1 MRIHRNSRC
10 VRASS
15 RTRGLGH
22 WAALL
27 LLIPTSY
34 PAVAQEEAA
43 GTIEEVVVTGSRIPR
58 ADIEGAAPV
67 AIYTEADIDRTGATS
82 IGQLLREIPS
92 VAGGAQTTQ
101 INNGGGG
108 TMQISLRGMGS
119 VRTLVLLNGR
129 RVVSSV
135 SSGAGT
141 AVDLNTFPTS
151 IISRI
156 EVLKDGASAV
166 YGSDAVAGVVNIIT
180 KSNFEGFELS
190 TYLGDTTRGGGSR
203 QQYDLVA
210 GGQGDGNNWL
220 FVASTTDEEEIEVV
234 DREWSQIPLFQAAG
248 DVIFLGSSAP
258 PWGRYRSF
266 TETAGNRDCDGDG
279 IIGLPADADEGAR
292 ESNCDLTLGPE
303 YGDFRGFNYFGGDSY
318 NYAPANY
325 QRQPNHRWS
334 LSFFGET
341 ALDVLSDAGLLGNV
355 SGVVEATYTNR
366 ESRQKLAEV
375 PLAPLAF
382 FGYSAPYSKD
392 NYYNPLGA
400 DVPDWR
406 RRMVE
411 GGSRTNPT
419 EENTAR
425 LLLGL
430 RGEMDSGW
438 SWDAYMTR
446 GESSREAHFGHIYNL
461 ERVANAVGPTTGSP
475 ATNDLQCVADSANCV
490 PLNTFGENSV
500 TQEMIDYVTFTTNE
514 SFRMEQQI
522 WSLQLSTPSL
532 FELPAGSVGFAVGLE
547 YRDEFASDSPDSQIA
562 TLGDAAT
569 GTPRQPTSGG
579 YDATELFLEL
589 VVPLIVDQPLVES
602 LELEAALRH
611 SDYSAFGTTTN
622 PKLGLRW
629 RVANDLVVRGSFSTA
644 FRAPNVAEL
653 FGGAGSSF
661 PSLTDPCS
669 GGRTGGNVCMDPR
682 VPDQGFEI
690 ISTQIRTRVGGNPD
704 LAPEEADISTVGLV
718 WTPEAFLGGMSLAL
732 DYYEYE
738 LTDAVGGLGAD
749 FILQACAMRGELCDR
764 IARFPDGNVRQLDNR
779 TANANGL
786 EASGVDLAVSYSGI
800 ETPIG
805 EFDARLDLTHVL
817 THDLVQ
823 PDGSII
829 EHAGWFRDE
838 QDGHFGEWKFI
849 LGLGYQFNEKLNVSW
864 DIRFIDDVIEEFDD
878 QFTGEIFERTL
889 EGAIYHDLQANW
901 HFQLSDLPST
911 LTFGVDN
918 ARDEDPSFSLD
929 GFNDNTDVRTF
940 DTAGRYVYARWRIGL

>member
-1 MRIHRNSRC
+1 MRIERNSR
-10 VRASS
+10 RAGASS
-15 RTRGLGH
+15 RARGLCH

-27 LLIPTSY
+27 LLIPAAY

-43 GTIEEVVVTGSRIPR
+43 GSIEEVVVTGSRIPR

-67 AIYTEADIDRTGATS
+67 AIYTETDIDRTGATS

-101 INNGGGG
+101 VNNGGGG
-108 TMQISLRGMGS
+108 TMQISLRGMGA

-135 SSGAGT
+135 SDGAGT
-141 AVDLNTFPTS
+141 SVDLNTFPTS

-180 KSNFEGFELS
+180 KSNFQGFELS

-210 GGQGDGNNWL
+210 GGIGDGNNWL
-220 FVASTTDEEEIEVV
+220 FVASTTDEEEIEVN
-234 DREWSQIPLFQAAG
+234 DRKWAQIPLFMAAG
-248 DVIFLGSSAP
+248 DIIFLGSSAP
-258 PWGRYRSF
+258 PWGRYRRF
-266 TETAGNRDCDGDG
+266 TEAAGDRDCDGDG
-279 IIGLPADADEGAR
+279 IIGLPPDAGEDDDEP
-292 ESNCDLTLGPE
+292 SCDLTLGPE
-303 YGDFRGFNYFGGDSY
+303 YGDFREFSYFGGDSY

-341 ALDVLSDAGLLGNV
+341 ALDVLSDAGVLGNV
-355 SGVVEATYTNR
+355 SGFVEATYTNR
-366 ESRQKLAEV
+366 ESRAKLAEV
-375 PLAPLAF
+375 PLAPFAF
-382 FGYSAPYSKD
+382 FGFDAPYSED
-392 NYYNPLGA
+392 NYYNPLGT
-400 DVPDWR
+400 DIPDWR

-425 LLLGL
+425 LLLGM

-475 ATNDLQCVADSANCV
+475 ATGDLQCVTDPANCV

-500 TQEMIDYVTFTTNE
+500 TQEMLDYITFTTNE

-522 WSLQLSTPSL
+522 WSLQLSTPAL
-532 FELPAGSVGFAVGLE
+532 FDVPAGSVGLALGLE

-579 YDATELFLEL
+579 YDATEAYLEL
-589 VVPLIVDQPLVES
+589 VVPLLADRPLVQS
-602 LELEAALRH
+602 LEFEAALRH

-661 PSLTDPCS
+661 PSLTDPCA

-690 ISTQIRTRVGGNPD
+690 ISTQIRTRVGGNAD
-704 LAPEEADISTVGLV
+704 LVPEEADIFTVGLV
-718 WTPEAFLGGMSLAL
+718 WTPEAFLGGMSVAL

-738 LTDAVGGLGAD
+738 MTDAIGGLGAD
-749 FILQACAMRGELCDR
+749 FILTACAERGELCDR
-764 IARFPDGNVRQLDNR
+764 IDRFPDGNVRQLDNR
-779 TANANGL
+779 TANASGL
-786 EASGVDLAVSYSGI
+786 DASGVDLAVRYTGI
-800 ETPIG
+800 ETRFG
-805 EFDARLDLTHVL
+805 EFDARLDLTRVL
-817 THDLVQ
+817 THDLIQ
-823 PDGSII
+823 NDGTVI

-849 LGLGYQFNEKLNVSW
+849 LGLGYHFNENLNLSW
-864 DIRFIDDVIEEFDD
+864 DIRFIDDVMEEFDD
-878 QFTGEIFERTL
+878 QFTSEIFERTL
-889 EGAIYHDLQANW
+889 KGAIYHDLQANW
-901 HFQLSDLPST
+901 NFQVSDLPST
-911 LTFGVDN
+911 LTVGVDN

>member
-1 MRIHRNSRC
+1 MAQEQI
-10 VRASS
+10 SS
-15 RTRGLGH
+15 RPRTSVRGLFQ
-22 WAALL
+22 WAAVLL
-27 LLIPTSY
+27 LAPAAY
-34 PAVAQEEAA
+34 PAVAQEESA
-43 GTIEEVVVTGSRIPR
+43 GPIEEVVVTGSRIPR
-58 ADIEGAAPV
+58 GDIDGVAPV
-67 AIYTEADIDRTGATS
+67 AIYSEADIDRTGATS

-92 VAGGAQTTQ
+92 VSGGAQTTQ

-151 IISRI
+151 IIQRI

-180 KSNFEGFELS
+180 KTDFEGFELS

-203 QQYDLVA
+203 QQADLVA
-210 GGQGDGNNWL
+210 GGMGDGNNWL
-220 FVASTTDEEEIEVV
+220 FVASTTDEEEIEVA
-234 DREWSQIPLFQAAG
+234 DREWSQIPLFMAAG
-248 DVIFLGSSAP
+248 DIIFLGSSAP

-266 TETAGNRDCDGDG
+266 SEMAGNRDCNGDG
-279 IIGLPADADEGAR
+279 TIDD
-292 ESNCDLTLGPE
+292 SNCDLTRGPE
-303 YGDFRGFNYFGGDSY
+303 YGDFRRFDYFGGDSY

-341 ALDVLSDAGLLGNV
+341 ALDVLSDAGFLGSV
-355 SGVVEATYTNR
+355 SGFVEATYTNR

-400 DVPDWR
+400 DIPDWR

-430 RGEMDSGW
+430 RGELESGW

-475 ATNDLQCVADSANCV
+475 SAGNLQCVADPANCV
-490 PLNTFGENSV
+490 PLDTFGENSV
-500 TQEMIDYVTFTTNE
+500 TQAMIDYVTFTTNE

-532 FELPAGSVGFAVGLE
+532 FELPAGTVGLAVGLE

-579 YDATELFLEL
+579 YDASEAFVELI
-589 VVPLIVDQPLVES
+589 VPLLANQPLVQS
-602 LELEAALRH
+602 LDFEAALRH
-611 SDYSAFGTTTN
+611 SNYSAFGTTTN

-669 GGRTGGNVCMDPR
+669 GGRTDGNVCMDPR

-704 LAPEEADISTVGLV
+704 LTPEEADIFTVGLV

-738 LTDAVGGLGAD
+738 LSDAIGGLGAD
-749 FILQACAMRGELCDR
+749 FILQACATRGELCDR
-764 IARFPDGNVRQLDNR
+764 IDRFPDGNVRQLDNR
-779 TANANGL
+779 TANATGL
-786 EASGVDLAVSYSGI
+786 EASGVDMAVRYTGI
-800 ETPIG
+800 ETPFG
-805 EFDARLDLTHVL
+805 DFDARLDLTHVL
-817 THDLVQ
+817 THDLIQ
-823 PDGSII
+823 PDGSVI

-849 LGLGYQFNEKLNVSW
+849 VGLGYHFNENLNVSW
-864 DIRFIDDVIEEFDD
+864 DIRWIDDVIEEFDD
-878 QFTGEIFERTL
+878 QFTGELFTRTL
-889 EGAIYHDLQANW
+889 EGAIYHDVQANW
-901 HFQLSDLPST
+901 HFQVSDLPST
-911 LTFGVDN
+911 LTVGVDN
-918 ARDEDPSFSLD
+918 VRDEDPSFSLD

-940 DTAGRYVYARWRIGL
+940 DTAGRFVYARWRIGL